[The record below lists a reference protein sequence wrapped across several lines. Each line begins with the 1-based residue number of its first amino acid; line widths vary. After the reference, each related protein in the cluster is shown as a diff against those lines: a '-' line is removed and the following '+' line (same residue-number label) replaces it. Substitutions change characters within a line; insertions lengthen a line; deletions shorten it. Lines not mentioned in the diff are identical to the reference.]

1 MKALLLFCLG
11 SSVAFSQ
18 GNGSVVQQS
27 GNCTVNNVGNNTTA
41 TLVCDSIDPKLAKQ
55 ITDIVDDSRRNTAEL
70 DQISKGVSLIQSEL
84 HKPDPNEGW
93 LIPANEPSPPNRC
106 LADAPSD
113 ALFIFFGTAVVSYAP
128 SGAPEHIVVRSGNQ
142 NLLTINQSSKRATI
156 SAELFDQDGILA
168 EIDHGKFEVKRPG
181 FLKPPQH
188 DGHSLI
194 VYDKWNQE
202 RLHVHFLN
210 PHAISITGDL
220 FFPTGSLIA
229 DGTTLRVGHELF
241 QDGSCV
247 GGNFID
253 FGLSPAPVAT
263 K

>member
-1 MKALLLFCLG
+1 MKVLLLFCLG

-18 GNGSVVQQS
+18 GKQSVTQQS
-27 GNCTVNNVGNNTTA
+27 GSCSINNTGNNSTA
-41 TLVCDSIDPKLAKQ
+41 TLVCNSIDPKLAEQ
-55 ITDIVDDSRRNTAEL
+55 IKDIVDDSRRNKAEL

-93 LIPANEPSPPNRC
+93 LVPGNEPSPPNNKC
-106 LADAPSD
+106 LETAPSD
-113 ALFIFFGTAVVSYAP
+113 TLFIFFGTAAVSFAP
-128 SGAPEHIVVRSGNQ
+128 AGAPEHIVVRSGNQ
-142 NLLTINQSSKRATI
+142 NLLTINQSSKGATI

-188 DGHSLI
+188 DAHDLI

-202 RLHVHFLN
+202 RLHVRYLN
-210 PHAISITGDL
+210 SHAISITGNL
-220 FFPTGSLIA
+220 FYPTGSLLA
-229 DGTTLRVGHELF
+229 DGTTLRVGSFVF
-241 QDGSCV
+241 QGGSCV

-253 FGLSPAPVAT
+253 FSL
-263 K
+263 